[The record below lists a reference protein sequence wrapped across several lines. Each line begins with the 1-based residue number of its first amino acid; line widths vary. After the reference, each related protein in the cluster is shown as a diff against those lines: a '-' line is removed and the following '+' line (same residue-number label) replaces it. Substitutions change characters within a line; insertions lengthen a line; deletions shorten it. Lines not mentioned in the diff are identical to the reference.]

1 MRKGILYSYERY
13 FPLTEKT
20 PRLSLC
26 EGGTPLVPLKNIGR
40 ELGVDLYGKFEGL
53 NPTGSFKDR
62 GMVLAVSKALE
73 DGARAIVCASTG
85 NTSASAAAYG
95 ALAGIPCFTL
105 LPAGKVAMGKLA
117 QARIHGAKAV
127 VVRGN
132 FDEALEMARVASRE
146 KGRLAIVNSVNPY
159 RLHGQR
165 SAAWEICDELGSP
178 PDWLCLPVGNAG
190 NISAYCAGFEFYRE
204 IGQISRLPRLIG
216 VQAEGAAPLVKGAAV
231 DNPETVATAIRI
243 GRPASAS
250 SARRA
255 VEITNGQFLS
265 VSDEEILEA
274 QGILASKNGLFAEPA
289 SCAPLAGLIK
299 LKKLDRLPEG
309 IRIVMVLTGNG
320 LKDPEAASDRG
331 EPPVEINATPEAL
344 LEVMGL

>member
-73 DGARAIVCASTG
+73 DRAKAIVCASTG

-127 VVRGN
+127 VVKGN
-132 FDEALEMARVASRE
+132 FDEALEMARAASRE

-216 VQAEGAAPLVKGAAV
+216 VQAEGAAPLVKGSSV

-265 VSDEEILEA
+265 VSDEEIMEA

-299 LKKLDRLPEG
+299 LKKLDRLPAG